1 MGQRVWWGKWVGRV
15 VLGRKIGQLGS
26 GGKKARKI
34 KAIHGPEEIF
44 FPVALKTVLVA
55 AKLGPE

>member
-1 MGQRVWWGKWVGRV
+1 MGWE
-15 VLGRKIGQLGS
+15 GS
-26 GGKKARKI
+26 VGKKNRSAWLGGEKDRKI

-55 AKLGPE
+55 AKLRPE

>member
-1 MGQRVWWGKWVGRV
+1 MGWEGSVGKKTRSAW
-15 VLGRKIGQLGS
+15 LGE
-26 GGKKARKI
+26 KARKI
-34 KAIHGPEEIF
+34 KTVHGPEEFFF

>member
-26 GGKKARKI
+26 GI
-34 KAIHGPEEIF
+34 KSQENKSNSWPRGNFF
-44 FPVALKTVLVA
+44 FPVALKTLLVA